1 LTLVTA
7 PAADASLVRVVVADD
22 QVLVRGGIVMVLG
35 ASPQIQVVGQA
46 TNGADAITVAA
57 ELRPDVVI
65 MDLKMPG
72 MDGIEATKA
81 LVDDTT
87 GGDDVMKV
95 LVLTTFN
102 DDESVLGA
110 LRAGASGF
118 LVKDE
123 APIHLIDAV
132 LAIAAGH
139 SWLDPSV
146 TGQVIK
152 AISAGPSVSA
162 GGTDARL
169 AALTPREREVLVLM
183 AHGMSNGDITRKL
196 YLSEATVRT
205 HVSRI
210 LMKTGSRDR
219 TEAVVLAYQS
229 RLVQPG

>member
-1 LTLVTA
+1 MTET
-7 PAADASLVRVVVADD
+7 VRVLVADD
-22 QVLVRGGIVMVLG
+22 QALVRGGILMVLAG
-35 ASPQIQVVGQA
+35 HPQLEVIGEA
-46 TNGADAITVAA
+46 TNGAEAVALA
-57 ELRPDVVI
+57 GELRPDVVI

-72 MDGIEATKA
+72 MDGIEATRA
-81 LVDDTT
+81 VVENSA
-87 GGDDVMKV
+87 GGDDLIKV

-102 DDESVLGA
+102 DDASVLGA

-132 LAIAAGH
+132 LAIAAGN
-139 SWLDPSV
+139 SWIDPTV

-152 AISAGPSVSA
+152 ALGEAPRVGAGS
-162 GGTDARL
+162 DARL
-169 AALTPREREVLVLM
+169 SALTPREREVLVLM
-183 AHGMSNGDITRKL
+183 AHGMSNGDITKKL
-196 YLSEATVRT
+196 FVSEATVRT